1 MEINVRFTVKI
12 SKLPLA
18 AARHGKIRPFW
29 CPGLGKSGPRL
40 AAGVRVR
47 RVGFVFRVEPTHC
60 CSIDFASSLVR
71 RSSQYSRVRGT
82 LPLSR
87 TLATL

>member
-29 CPGLGKSGPRL
+29 CPGLGLYNVADSDSESGESDLFFESSR
-40 AAGVRVR
+40 
-47 RVGFVFRVEPTHC
+47 PTVVLLTSHR
-60 CSIDFASSLVR
+60 A
-71 RSSQYSRVRGT
+71 
-82 LPLSR
+82 
-87 TLATL
+87 

>member
-29 CPGLGKSGPRL
+29 CPGLGL
-40 AAGVRVR
+40 YNAADSRAEPESDSESRAGESDLFFESSRPTVVLLTSHRV
-47 RVGFVFRVEPTHC
+47 
-60 CSIDFASSLVR
+60 
-71 RSSQYSRVRGT
+71 
-82 LPLSR
+82 
-87 TLATL
+87 